1 MPFPFAAIGG
11 GLLATRVGMAVAG
24 GSGIASRF
32 ARMPL
37 VQGGQFGVGYTSGA
51 YLGYGGTNTVDPLRI
66 HQSYKRANRGNHR
79 LSYYGYGRRRYRRR
93 YGSRRYRRYSG
104 YRRYRRTYRRRY
116 Y

>member
-1 MPFPFAAIGG
+1 MV
-11 GLLATRVGMAVAG
+11 LYGMAGGFLASRLGMAIAG
-24 GSGIASRF
+24 RGSGIASRF
-32 ARMPL
+32 VRMPL
-37 VQGGQFGVGYTSGA
+37 IQGGQFGVGYTSGA

-66 HQSYKRANRGNHR
+66 HQSYKRPQSTNTR

-104 YRRYRRTYRRRY
+104 YRRYRSYRSRRY

>member
-1 MPFPFAAIGG
+1 MPFPFAGIAG
-11 GLLATRVGMAVAG
+11 GLLATRLGMAAAG
-24 GSGIASRF
+24 GSGFASRF

-37 VQGGQFGVGYTSGA
+37 IQGGQFGVGYTSGA

-93 YGSRRYRRYSG
+93 YGRSRYSRYSG